1 MANGDDLFEPENE
14 YFEIDKLFKKETSDL
29 PDITQDYVYFL
40 SNSLKSLKDPSF
52 LMWNLGTRGWG
63 KTSFT
68 FSTFNLI
75 MNNDK
80 ERFVQFLLAT
90 DQLIENI
97 NKACPENLK
106 GRFYAIE
113 GLRNVKDYA
122 ILIIDEGLIGANAAN
137 ALTREMKKL
146 EGFLSNS
153 RHYDVIFII
162 NSVNF
167 KVLRTIRGIIDI
179 KVYKHLSE
187 MFYIEYGREDQI
199 LQEYIEEIKKL
210 SEPEGLMFS
219 GFKKF
224 EKIGKFNLDYK
235 KYCPWYNSAIS
246 KHMRNANPD
255 YYYESYLRNWESNRK
270 LAKEIVRE
278 IGHKYK
284 IRGGFKFFKAWF
296 YNRYKEKFY
305 DYQDELRD
313 IYELYLFFLKEG
325 YYEKIKQEE
334 RGIEIINLI
343 NENFKFRYDPEKIFD
358 IIRKEKKWRK
368 FDRDIEIYKRRE
380 KGILLDDLAA
390 EYDDLNSAQAINNV
404 ELKVQ
409 AAFNYYKGH
418 FFETVAKMFFEDQD
432 SFEFVELDG
441 APGKADLIIY
451 DEKNA
456 GVYVFSLKC
465 EDIESNVRTFY
476 PKDLKPELRLAYHC
490 YTFENYDFVYL
501 LLWAFN
507 TYNDVFR
514 IENVNFLKPEPV
526 TLNF

>member
-1 MANGDDLFEPENE
+1 MNNDDLYKPEYE
-14 YFEIDKLFKKETSDL
+14 YIEIEKLFKTQTNGL
-29 PDITQDYVYFL
+29 PDITQDYVDFL
-40 SNSLKSLKDPSF
+40 SNKLKTLTDPSF

-68 FSTFNLI
+68 FSTLNLI
-75 MNNDK
+75 MNNDPG
-80 ERFVQFLLAT
+80 RFVQFLLAT
-90 DQLIENI
+90 DLLIDNI
-97 NKACPENLK
+97 NEACPDNLK
-106 GRFYAIE
+106 GRFYTIE
-113 GLRNVKDYA
+113 GLRDVNDYA

-187 MFYIEYGREDQI
+187 MFFIEYGKEDQI
-199 LQEYIEEIKKL
+199 LQEHIQEIKKL

-224 EKIGKFNLDYK
+224 EKIGKFNLDFK
-235 KYCPWYNSAIS
+235 KYCPWYNGAIS

-255 YYYESYLRNWESNRK
+255 YYYEAYLRTWENNRK
-270 LAKEIVRE
+270 IAKEIVKE
-278 IGHKYK
+278 IGPKYK

-305 DYQDELRD
+305 DYQDDLKD
-313 IYELYLFFLKEG
+313 IYELYLFFIKEG

-334 RGIEIINLI
+334 QGIELI
-343 NENFKFRYDPEKIFD
+343 SMITKDFTFKYDPEEIFE
-358 IIRKEKKWRK
+358 IIRKEKRFRK
-368 FDRDIEIYKRRE
+368 FERDIEIYKRRQ
-380 KGILLDDLAA
+380 KGELLDDLAE

-409 AAFNYYKGH
+409 GAFSDYKGH
-418 FFETVAKMFFEDQD
+418 LFEKTAEKFFEDQD
-432 SFEFVELDG
+432 NFEFIELDG
-441 APGKADLIIY
+441 APGKADLKIF
-451 DEKNA
+451 DEKNS
-456 GVYVFSLKC
+456 GLYIFSLKC

-476 PKDLKPELRLAYHC
+476 PKELKPELSLAYHS
-490 YTFENYDFVYL
+490 YTFGNYDFVYM
-501 LLWAFN
+501 LLWVFN
-507 TYNDVFR
+507 THNDKFR
-514 IENVNFLKPEPV
+514 LENVNFLKPEPI
-526 TLNF
+526 TLSF